1 VLASGVMVSR
11 SPDLQSFLTAA
22 EAAVRQTCR
31 GAGPVAAVADRI
43 FAALQVPSV
52 PAASPGSGRLPV
64 CRYLDAVLDHA
75 RSQPDPI
82 GPLASAFAAIEP
94 RLSWKTRAGAKGQ
107 GEQFLNGHA
116 NATIGGSEGLEIRP
130 DVWIGVSLMA
140 PHVRYPDHRHPPEE
154 VYVVLSG
161 GEWRQGSGEW
171 HAPGIGGLVH
181 NPPDI
186 VHAMRSGESPLLA
199 LWFLW
204 TATPRG

>member
-1 VLASGVMVSR
+1 MLSR

-22 EAAVRQTCR
+22 EAAVRQGRHGTR
-31 GAGPVAAVADRI
+31 PVAAVADRI
-43 FAALQVPSV
+43 FTALQAPSA
-52 PAASPGSGRLPV
+52 PAGQPASGRLPV
-64 CRYLDAVLDHA
+64 CRYLDTALDHA
-75 RSQPDPI
+75 RSQPEPI
-82 GPLASAFAAIEP
+82 GALADGFAAIEP
-94 RLSWKTRAGAKGQ
+94 GLSWKIRPGAEAQ

-116 NATIGGSEGLEIRP
+116 NATIVGSEGLEIRP

-140 PHVRYPDHRHPPEE
+140 PHMRYPDHRHPPEE

-171 HAPGIGGLVH
+171 HEPGIGGLVH
-181 NPPDI
+181 NPPNI

-204 TATPRG
+204 IGAPSG